1 LICYERKSSLSK
13 SKQLYLLQGLPNVG
27 PMLAKRLM
35 EHFGSVSRVMN
46 ATIDELTL
54 VNGLG
59 GVSAKKIREVLD
71 SESL

>member
-1 LICYERKSSLSK
+1 
-13 SKQLYLLQGLPNVG
+13 
-27 PMLAKRLM
+27 MLAKRLM

-59 GVSAKKIREVLD
+59 GVSAKKIRVVLD